1 MTIKILSEVVAN
13 QIAAGEVVERPASVV
28 KELVENSLDAG
39 ATEITVG
46 IIDGG
51 RSLIQIIDNGKGMS
65 PEDAKLSL
73 KRFATSKFE
82 AVTDFDSLDSF
93 GFRGEAL
100 PSIFSVSRLTL
111 ETSDGNQLTKIS
123 AEGGVVLNESRT
135 QDAKTQDART
145 QNAKT
150 QNAKTQNGSGSG
162 TTTSV
167 RDLFFN
173 VPARR
178 SFLKSERSELALI
191 KAVLLDFAVSRPEVR
206 LTLTVNGE
214 VALMLPAKGALDSF
228 VAFFDRVQ
236 DLKLSSSELLQCSA
250 VQDTSSG
257 QYRLQAGLTKPLDC
271 VSGAAKLRIIV
282 NGRSVRDKILIR
294 AIRDAYGTFLRGDR
308 FPVGVVKL
316 DVPPQDIDVNVHPQ
330 KSEIRFRSPDRVFS
344 VTRQAIGA
352 ALRSVDTASSFG
364 PTQAIGGETSIEPL
378 RTNLSQTAIPT
389 GFNFSGFNFSSNEQ
403 SRSKPSPMAGE
414 SLGSCRYLGQ
424 IFNCYLLFEKLPES
438 FVIVDMHAAHE
449 RITQA
454 KIKKAWSEGEVV
466 SQKLLLP
473 EVVNLPSHLAGEEME
488 LLEILESLGFEI
500 EKAHHS
506 QFFIRSVPEL
516 LARVSPKELVANLL
530 SEISIQDLQ
539 GALERQVDSVLNRIA
554 CHGSIRSG
562 QELSAEEAYQL
573 IDDLDS
579 TELRAFCPH
588 GRSVARIMTRN
599 ELEKLFGRSE

>member
-51 RSLIQIIDNGKGMS
+51 RSLVQIIDNGKGMS

-73 KRFATSKFE
+73 KRFATSKLE
-82 AVTDFDSLDSF
+82 VVTDFDSLESF

-100 PSIFSVSRLTL
+100 PSIASVSRLTL
-111 ETSDGNQLTKIS
+111 ETTKGVETTKVISDGGTITSQN
-123 AEGGVVLNESRT
+123 VT
-135 QDAKTQDART
+135 QT
-145 QNAKT
+145 
-150 QNAKTQNGSGSG
+150 GSSSG
-162 TTTSV
+162 TTISV

-178 SFLKSERSELALI
+178 SFLKSERSELAII
-191 KAVLLDFAVSRPEVR
+191 KAVLSDFAVSRPEVR

-228 VAFFDRVQ
+228 AAFFARVQ
-236 DLKLSSSELLQCSA
+236 DLRLSTNELLQCSA

-257 QYRLQAGLTKPLDC
+257 QYRIQAGLTKPLDC
-271 VSGAAKLRIIV
+271 VFGAAKLRIIV
-282 NGRSVRDKILIR
+282 NGRGVRDKILIR

-316 DVPPQDIDVNVHPQ
+316 EVPPQDIDVNVHPQ
-330 KSEIRFRSPDRVFS
+330 KAEIRFRAPDRVFS

-364 PTQAIGGETSIEPL
+364 AMASLEGQVDQKSSTDFSNT
-378 RTNLSQTAIPT
+378 TARPT
-389 GFNFSGFNFSSNEQ
+389 GFDFTSSPQFERSSSPISGE
-403 SRSKPSPMAGE
+403 A
-414 SLGSCRYLGQ
+414 LGTCRYLGQ

-454 KIKKAWSEGEVV
+454 KIKKAWSEGEVI

-473 EVVNLPSHLAGEEME
+473 EVINLPSHLAGEEDE

-500 EKAHHS
+500 EKVHQS

-516 LARVSPKELVANLL
+516 LARVSPKELIANLL

>member
-111 ETSDGNQLTKIS
+111 ETSDGNQLTKIT

-135 QDAKTQDART
+135 QNART
-145 QNAKT
+145 QNF
-150 QNAKTQNGSGSG
+150 SGSG

-378 RTNLSQTAIPT
+378 RTNLGQTAIPT

-403 SRSKPSPMAGE
+403 SGSKPSPMAGE

-454 KIKKAWSEGEVV
+454 KIKKAWTEGEVV

>member
-1 MTIKILSEVVAN
+1 LTIKILSEIVAN

-39 ATEITVG
+39 ATEVTVG

-51 RSLIQIIDNGKGMS
+51 RALIQIIDNGRGMS
-65 PEDAKLSL
+65 PDDAKLSL

-82 AVTDFDSLDSF
+82 AVTDFDNLLSF

-100 PSIFSVSRLTL
+100 PSIASVSKITL
-111 ETSDGNQLTKIS
+111 ETCDGTETTKIISDG
-123 AEGGVVLNESRT
+123 GVITSQIVS
-135 QDAKTQDART
+135 K
-145 QNAKT
+145 
-150 QNAKTQNGSGSG
+150 SGSSCG
-162 TTTSV
+162 TTIGV

-191 KAVLLDFAVSRPEVR
+191 KAVLSDFAVSRPEVR

-214 VALMLPAKGALDSF
+214 VALMLPAKGSLDSF
-228 VAFFDRVQ
+228 AAFFDRVQ
-236 DLKLSSSELLQCSA
+236 DLRLSSSDLLQCSA
-250 VQDTSSG
+250 EQDTSSG
-257 QYRLQAGLTKPLDC
+257 KYRLQAGLTKPLDC

-282 NGRSVRDKILIR
+282 NGRGVRDKILIR

-308 FPVGVVKL
+308 FPVGVVRL
-316 DVPPQDIDVNVHPQ
+316 EVPPQDIDVNVHPQ
-330 KSEIRFRSPDRVFS
+330 KAEIRFRAPDRVFS

-352 ALRSVDTASSFG
+352 ALRGVDTASSFG
-364 PTQAIGGETSIEPL
+364 AVTSDNSSFESSSAPS
-378 RTNLSQTAIPT
+378 NFSHSAHAT
-389 GFNFSGFNFSSNEQ
+389 GFNFNFNQEVRAPDAQ
-403 SRSKPSPMAGE
+403 YKGE
-414 SLGSCRYLGQ
+414 DLGTCRYLGQ

-473 EVVNLPSHLAGEEME
+473 EAINLPSHLAGEEDE

-500 EKAHHS
+500 EKIHQS
-506 QFFIRSVPEL
+506 QFVIRSVPEL

-530 SEISIQDLQ
+530 SEISLQDLQ

-562 QELSAEEAYQL
+562 QELSPEEAYQL

>member
-1 MTIKILSEVVAN
+1 MTIKILREVVAN

-51 RSLIQIIDNGKGMS
+51 RSLIQIIDNGRGMS
-65 PEDAKLSL
+65 TEDAKLAL

-82 AVTDFDSLDSF
+82 AVTDFDTLSSF

-100 PSIFSVSRLTL
+100 PSIASVSRLTL
-111 ETSDGNQLTKIS
+111 ETSNGSRTTKIVS
-123 AEGGVVLNESRT
+123 EGGTVVSDNVTNNDS
-135 QDAKTQDART
+135 
-145 QNAKT
+145 
-150 QNAKTQNGSGSG
+150 SPG
-162 TTTSV
+162 TTFSV
-167 RDLFFN
+167 RDLFYN

-191 KAVLLDFAVSRPEVR
+191 KSVLFDFAVSRPEVR

-214 VALMLPAKGALDSF
+214 VALMLPAKGALDSYS
-228 VAFFDRVQ
+228 AFFDRVQ

-250 VQDTSSG
+250 EQETSSG
-257 QYRLQAGLTKPLDC
+257 TYRLQAGLTKPLDC

-282 NGRSVRDKILIR
+282 NGRGVRDKILLR

-316 DVPPQDIDVNVHPQ
+316 EVPPQDLDVNVHPQ
-330 KSEIRFRSPDRVFS
+330 KAEIRFRAPDRVFS

-364 PTQAIGGETSIEPL
+364 PLTVAPESFERHSLTYPSTERAL
-378 RTNLSQTAIPT
+378 PT
-389 GFNFSGFNFSSNEQ
+389 GFDFTSNQRTQSSISQ
-403 SRSKPSPMAGE
+403 VSKGDI
-414 SLGSCRYLGQ
+414 GSCRYVGQ
-424 IFNCYLLFEKLPES
+424 IFSCYLLFEKLPES

-466 SQKLLLP
+466 SQSLLLP
-473 EVVNLPSHLAGEEME
+473 EVIHLPSHLAGEADE
-488 LLEILESLGFEI
+488 LLQILESLGFEI
-500 EKAHHS
+500 ELIHQS
-506 QFFIRSVPEL
+506 QFLVRSVPEI

-562 QELSAEEAYQL
+562 QELSSEEAYQL
-573 IDDLDS
+573 IEDLDS

-588 GRSVARIMTRN
+588 GRSVARIMTRG